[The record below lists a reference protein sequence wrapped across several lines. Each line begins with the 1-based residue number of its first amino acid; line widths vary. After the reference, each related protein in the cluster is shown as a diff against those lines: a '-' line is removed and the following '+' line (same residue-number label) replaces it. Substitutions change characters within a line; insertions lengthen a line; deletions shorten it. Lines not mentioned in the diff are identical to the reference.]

1 MLVDEATGTPGI
13 KTVNLRFNAPFLEN
27 ISASG
32 YDTRVARSTGTLNIR
47 TVAPAEYDH
56 EIKRRPMTL
65 REISDKNPQNMKKR
79 GFFELSG
86 KFDSDDGKITF
97 VNVLTTDTGRLNTL
111 DERIY
116 SDHTV
121 VAYGERNICINTTLG
136 KRYREGS
143 VETDALV
150 FFRDKERICRIE
162 STACFPEGNARNKCR
177 QAGFYRI
184 QERSDQNIFLLFIVE
199 ERNDV

>member
-1 MLVDEATGTPGI
+1 MRTVVLVDEATGTPGI

-150 FFRDKERICRIE
+150 FSEIKNGFVALRAQHVSLQGMPVISVDRPVSIEFRNGAIKTFSYC
-162 STACFPEGNARNKCR
+162 S
-177 QAGFYRI
+177 
-184 QERSDQNIFLLFIVE
+184 
-199 ERNDV
+199 